1 MTSYFFFLSYER
13 FSVATALLP
22 NTSLGLPQVK
32 WKEQKSSLWA
42 GSKVALGAS
51 VSLGEEISL
60 LGSRGAQG
68 GILKINPGRAAWTGF
83 GGWGSGVRPEKES
96 GLVATK
102 HVKLPSRPG
111 EKQEEGAALESTA
124 NR

>member
-1 MTSYFFFLSYER
+1 M
-13 FSVATALLP
+13 
-22 NTSLGLPQVK
+22 
-32 WKEQKSSLWA
+32 
-42 GSKVALGAS
+42 GAS

-68 GILKINPGRAAWTGF
+68 GILKINLGRAAWTGF

-102 HVKLPSRPG
+102 HVKLPSDQERNGKKVQLRKAQPAAEKGQASGHQWFPG
-111 EKQEEGAALESTA
+111 S
-124 NR
+124 